1 MKKLDAHK
9 QSHEKDG
16 KPLLD
21 MNAVKNLK
29 EMTDDAVNKG
39 DLSGEDMERLHAELN
54 DMGHKFW
61 DDDHQSQLDG
71 EHETARLAH
80 QEHMEHVS
88 GPGGHEARVEAFDHS
103 KAHELHHYERDADG
117 NRGERTGSTYN
128 RKDAD
133 GKRERVEEPNS
144 KDSLNSAVEHLE
156 DTKHP
161 PKVPG
166 LDDEEKIAQKEHFD
180 LIKKGGLR
188 SDDETATMKQ
198 LEQDNPFLHD
208 PQYKAQVLGG
218 NRHQLGG
225 EFGEAVMTNMNL
237 SPDQQEEAQLAAC
250 QAPPGAM
257 PPPSNDLKPKAWNPA
272 THRWCDKEYLEGLQ
286 GGIGEGEGMLMPN
299 GLHHGTENAHLDQ
312 DAAGNVQG
320 AIVTKDGVFKHHPPA
335 KLGQTPT
342 GPMGASDLAG
352 HALSE
357 AAHAADITGHGDK
370 ISKDIVASTG
380 HGHSATHG
388 SKGVASKPPPPGPT
402 ALRNRKNKEREQ
414 QANASTG
421 IQRQMSR
428 RDTEGSP
435 LKRFLSGTMAAAK
448 EGAIEVGGEL
458 PGYLGGGQVK
468 GTEAWQKHQIRQAT
482 KTVQTKERAATK
494 FRRLMDEV
502 QQESS

>member
-1 MKKLDAHK
+1 
-9 QSHEKDG
+9 
-16 KPLLD
+16 
-21 MNAVKNLK
+21 
-29 EMTDDAVNKG
+29 
-39 DLSGEDMERLHAELN
+39 
-54 DMGHKFW
+54 
-61 DDDHQSQLDG
+61 
-71 EHETARLAH
+71 
-80 QEHMEHVS
+80 
-88 GPGGHEARVEAFDHS
+88 
-103 KAHELHHYERDADG
+103 
-117 NRGERTGSTYN
+117 
-128 RKDAD
+128 
-133 GKRERVEEPNS
+133 
-144 KDSLNSAVEHLE
+144 
-156 DTKHP
+156 
-161 PKVPG
+161 
-166 LDDEEKIAQKEHFD
+166 
-180 LIKKGGLR
+180 
-188 SDDETATMKQ
+188 MKQ
-198 LEQDNPFLHD
+198 LEQDIPFLHD

-402 ALRNRKNKEREQ
+402 ALLNRKNKERAEK
-414 QANASTG
+414 ANAKTG

>member
-1 MKKLDAHK
+1 
-9 QSHEKDG
+9 
-16 KPLLD
+16 
-21 MNAVKNLK
+21 
-29 EMTDDAVNKG
+29 
-39 DLSGEDMERLHAELN
+39 
-54 DMGHKFW
+54 
-61 DDDHQSQLDG
+61 
-71 EHETARLAH
+71 
-80 QEHMEHVS
+80 
-88 GPGGHEARVEAFDHS
+88 
-103 KAHELHHYERDADG
+103 
-117 NRGERTGSTYN
+117 
-128 RKDAD
+128 
-133 GKRERVEEPNS
+133 
-144 KDSLNSAVEHLE
+144 
-156 DTKHP
+156 
-161 PKVPG
+161 

-414 QANASTG
+414 RANASTG